1 MSKKDNNAEKA
12 ESNKE
17 ENKVVEATPLRK
29 IEKRKMSF
37 DVYFS
42 LLMKKRP
49 GIFPHHK
56 APMRKYAEK
65 QGLLEATE
73 EEFDRIFKVY

>member
-1 MSKKDNNAEKA
+1 MTKKENNAVELDK
-12 ESNKE
+12 EQKE
-17 ENKVVEATPLRK
+17 EVPATPIRK
-29 IEKRKMSF
+29 LEKRKISF

-56 APMRKYAEK
+56 APMRKFAENN
-65 QGLLEATE
+65 GLKEATE
-73 EEFDRIFKVY
+73 EEFDRIFRLY